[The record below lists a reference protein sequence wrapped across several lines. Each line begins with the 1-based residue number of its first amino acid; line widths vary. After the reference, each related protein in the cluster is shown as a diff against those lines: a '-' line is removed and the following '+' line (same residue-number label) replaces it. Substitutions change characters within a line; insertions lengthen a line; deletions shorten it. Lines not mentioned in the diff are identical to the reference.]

1 MPSASPVTV
10 ALNLISSS
18 AWRVDILVSRSIHF
32 DGDHGG
38 QADAYQGYE
47 SDGTQFTTLT
57 KNAGLVEQ

>member
-10 ALNLISSS
+10 ARFPLRRGALTFWF
-18 AWRVDILVSRSIHF
+18 ADRSHF